1 MKKIKPVFIV
11 FTLCATIISSC
22 IGQASVWG
30 TLGMV
35 TFKTE
40 YDAEFGIEIK
50 KPNVSPVAMMMNGKT
65 IEVEGYYIALTAKTA
80 QSHFMLSKFT
90 QNMCFFCGKAGP
102 ETAMQVFM
110 KDARKVA
117 YTDDKIKVK
126 GILRISP
133 KDANSLL
140 YTLEDAIVIN

>member
-1 MKKIKPVFIV
+1 MLTFVV
-11 FTLCATIISSC
+11 ISTTKSLS
-22 IGQASVWG
+22 QASIWG

-35 TFKTE
+35 SFKTE
-40 YDAEFGIEIK
+40 YDAEFGIEVK
-50 KPNVSPVAMMMNGKT
+50 KPSVSPVAMMMNGKT

-110 KDARKVA
+110 KDAKKVA
-117 YTDDKIKVK
+117 FTEDKIKVK